1 MPSAAATESS
11 WARSA
16 KLTEFDR
23 LKEAGKRLER
33 SSKEQVTPRN
43 SPQFCTQF

>member
-1 MPSAAATESS
+1 MPSAAAATESS

-23 LKEAGKRLER
+23 LKEAVKRLER
-33 SSKEQVTPRN
+33 SSKEQV
-43 SPQFCTQF
+43 